1 VLRDLVLHLRLPFQ
15 LSLSA
20 VFLWGV
26 FVASGAFGPRTLLA
40 WAAFTIGLS
49 GGATAF
55 NSFYDRDRGPVGGL
69 RHPPPVTGA
78 LLPFSLAVMAAGLV
92 AACFASIR
100 IGTVYLA
107 AAILFVAYSHP
118 RIRTKRRPLL
128 SLATVTLASGALTS
142 LAGALSGEGGIPADA
157 VSRVALGMLGASA
170 VVAGFYPLT
179 QLGQLDEDRAR
190 GDRTFAVAFGR
201 DAAFRWA
208 IPALGLGAVVNV
220 GLAAAVLGWPAAT
233 GLALGLASLGSIVL
247 RWRRDPSHDTTAR
260 SDLLAYGTAAVH
272 AIVMLAKAFQGAGA

>member
-1 VLRDLVLHLRLPFQ
+1 VLLDLLVHLRLPFQ
-15 LSLSA
+15 LALSA

-26 FVASGAFGPRTLLA
+26 FVTSGEFGPRTLLA

-55 NSFYDRDRGPVGGL
+55 NSYYDRDDGPVGGL
-69 RHPPPVTGA
+69 RNPPPVSRA
-78 LLPFSLAVMAAGLV
+78 LLPFSLAVLGLGLL
-92 AACFASIR
+92 ASCLASIR
-100 IGTVYLA
+100 IGAIYLA
-107 AAILFVAYSHP
+107 AAILLVAYSHP
-118 RIRTKRRPLL
+118 LVRTKRRPLA
-128 SLATVTLASGALTS
+128 STATVTLASGLLTF
-142 LAGALSGEGGIPADA
+142 LAGALSGEGGLSMKVVIGA
-157 VSRVALGMLGASA
+157 LGASA

-179 QLGQLDEDRAR
+179 QLGQVREDRER

-208 IPALGLGAVVNV
+208 VPALAVAGAINV
-220 GLAAAVLGWPAAT
+220 GLTALVFGWAPAA

-247 RWRRDPSHDTTAR
+247 RWRRDPLQDTTAR

-272 AIVMLAKAFQGAGA
+272 GIVMLARALTGS